1 MTLQHGRQKQP
12 YLCSCW
18 SLRPEIF
25 TVTSHA
31 IGAPT
36 LKFLRPYLA
45 KICTPDRPDCIFTVL
60 VRVVLTWMKIAPM
73 FKIHVRILGRVLCSI
88 YNPWSTAFPNTYSTA
103 GSCAYTVN
111 YAQSDIC
118 QLRLDFAMFDITDV
132 STTGVC
138 TDSFE
143 VTGPTG
149 RNPSVICGTNTGL
162 HSKYSAYLSKRT
174 F

>member
-1 MTLQHGRQKQP
+1 M
-12 YLCSCW
+12 
-18 SLRPEIF
+18 EI
-25 TVTSHA
+25 VQQALESVARSGKHR
-31 IGAPT
+31 
-36 LKFLRPYLA
+36 KFFNDFLA
-45 KICTPDRPDCIFTVL
+45 KAIVRIFTVL

-73 FKIHVRILGRVLCSI
+73 FKIHVRILTRFYYVPST
-88 YNPWSTAFPNTYSTA
+88 YNPWFIAFPNTYSTA

-118 QLRLDFAMFDITDV
+118 QLRLDFSMFDITDV

-162 HSKYSAYLSKRT
+162 HSKYNT
-174 F
+174 